1 MGKKNLIRQLL
12 FLKIIFKKQRKPNN
26 KILGMKDINTNK
38 GEIKSKRIVWG
49 MLFIPFIF
57 ENLDELDN
65 FLDKYNLR
73 KLN

>member
-1 MGKKNLIRQLL
+1 
-12 FLKIIFKKQRKPNN
+12 
-26 KILGMKDINTNK
+26 MKDINTNK
-38 GEIKSKRIVWG
+38 GEIKSKRIVWR

-57 ENLDELDN
+57 ENLDERDN